1 MRVALTGISGFI
13 GSVIAKQL
21 AGAGHA
27 VVGLVRESSTR
38 DHIRPFVERLVTGD
52 QADESIIPELV
63 DGCDAVIHNSFDWA
77 PLRGGY
83 DQKGGFRTHYKEN
96 LVSAL
101 RFLELSAPRQFVY
114 ISSIA
119 VHHDMSPRWGG
130 TPDEDHPL
138 RPGTPYGACKA
149 AVEAHLWADHF
160 SRGRHT
166 CALRPCGVYGID
178 PKLDRSH
185 GFAIVRQLIEER
197 RYNKSGGGKFVH
209 VDDVAAAAVA
219 ALGKDLAS
227 GKPFNLVD
235 CYARWSDWAKMA
247 AEILQIRPEI
257 TVSSP
262 AEPVNMFDKSA
273 ARALGVPLDRGKD
286 GIRAH
291 LEALIAEMDRLGL
304 TK

>member
-13 GSVIAKQL
+13 GSAIAKQL
-21 AGAGHA
+21 AQAGHS
-27 VVGLVRESSTR
+27 VVGLVRETSTR

-52 QADESIIPELV
+52 QSDESIIPELI
-63 DGCDAVIHNSFDWA
+63 DGCDAIIHNSFDWG

-83 DQKGGFRTHYKEN
+83 DQKGGFRTHYKQN

-101 RFLELSAPRQFVY
+101 RLLELSHPCQFVY

-119 VHHDMSPRWGG
+119 VHHDMSPRWQGR
-130 TPDEDHPL
+130 PDEDHPL
-138 RPGTPYGACKA
+138 RPGTPYGAFKA

-160 SRGRHT
+160 TRDRHT
-166 CALRPCGVYGID
+166 CALRPCGVYGLD

-185 GFAIVRQLIEER
+185 GFSIIRQIIEER
-197 RYNKSGGGKFVH
+197 KYIKSGGGKFVH
-209 VDDVAAAAVA
+209 VDDVAKAAVA
-219 ALGKDLAS
+219 VLGNDLAK
-227 GKPFNLVD
+227 GRAFNLTD

-262 AEPVNMFDKSA
+262 SEPNNVFDKA
-273 ARALGVPLDRGKD
+273 ASRALGVSLDRGKD
-286 GIRAH
+286 GIHAH
-291 LEALIAEMDRLGL
+291 LESLIGEMDRLGL

>member
-13 GSVIAKQL
+13 GSVIAKHL
-21 AGAGHA
+21 AEAGHS
-27 VVGLVRESSTR
+27 VVGLVRESSMR
-38 DHIRPFVERLVTGD
+38 DHIRPFVERLVTGT
-52 QADESIIPELV
+52 QSDESVIPELI
-63 DGCDAVIHNSFDWA
+63 DGCDAIIHNSFDWG
-77 PLRGGY
+77 PVRGGY

-101 RFLELSAPRQFVY
+101 RLLELSHPIQFVY

-119 VHHDMSPRWGG
+119 VHHDMSPRWQGR
-130 TPDEDHPL
+130 PDEDHPL

-160 SRGRHT
+160 SRDRHT

-185 GFAIVRQLIEER
+185 GFSIVRQLIEER
-197 RYNKSGGGKFVH
+197 KYNKSGGGKFVH
-209 VDDVAAAAVA
+209 VDDVARAAVA
-219 ALGKDLAS
+219 AIGSDLAK

-262 AEPVNMFDKSA
+262 AEPENTFDKGA
-273 ARALGVPLDRGKD
+273 TRALGVSLDRGKD
-286 GIRAH
+286 GIYAH